1 MHGIW
6 YLICSVYDRF
16 RGSVSDL
23 LMPLSVTALG
33 HDSAVSMTPM
43 SLTVLEPCFCCVDA
57 TAGSLNPKVKE
68 NFAD

>member
-1 MHGIW
+1 
-6 YLICSVYDRF
+6 
-16 RGSVSDL
+16 
-23 LMPLSVTALG
+23 
-33 HDSAVSMTPM
+33 VSMTPI